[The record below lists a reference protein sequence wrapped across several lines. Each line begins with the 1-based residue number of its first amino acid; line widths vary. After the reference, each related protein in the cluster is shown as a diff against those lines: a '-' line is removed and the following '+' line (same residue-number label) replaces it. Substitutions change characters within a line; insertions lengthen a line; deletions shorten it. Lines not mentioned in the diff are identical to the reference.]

1 MAEISTPP
9 SVKNLPTRPRVV
21 VVGGGFAGM
30 NAAMTLA
37 DMKVDVTLID
47 RRNHHTFQPL
57 LYQVAAGVLSPGQ
70 ISAPLRRVLRA
81 GNIEVL
87 LGDVAAIEPEQ
98 RTVRLEGEHEIPY
111 DTLVLA
117 AGARHAYF
125 GHDEWAEFAP
135 GLKTLEDAVDMRRRV
150 LLAFEE
156 AEREAFETGNAP
168 ELNFAVVGAGP
179 TGVELAG
186 ALADIA
192 RRVLVRDF
200 KHIDTTKTRILLF
213 EGANRVLGALPPEV
227 SSSAKKQLEEL
238 GVEVRLSS
246 LVTKIEAG
254 RIEVGG
260 LWIPTQVVLWASG
273 VQASPLARS
282 LGAEMDRAGR
292 VLVSPDLSVP
302 ERPETF
308 VIGDMASLQGVPGLG
323 AAAVQMG
330 RLTAANILG
339 ELAGKPRIPFVHRDK
354 GTLATIGRHRAVA
367 VIGKFKLSGI
377 IAWLMWA
384 MVHIALLIGFANRLR
399 VMLEWIGAY
408 FSSQRGARLITE
420 PWD

>member
-1 MAEISTPP
+1 MTNSPASSPGR
-9 SVKNLPTRPRVV
+9 LRPRVV
-21 VVGGGFAGM
+21 IIGGGFGGLNTAVGLRGK
-30 NAAMTLA
+30 A
-37 DMKVDVTLID
+37 VDVIHID
-47 RRNHHTFQPL
+47 RKNHHTFQPL